1 MVGVARRSADFGT
14 AAECGAPLAGL
25 STRERDRKMQTLLQ
39 NLRFS
44 LRLLGRNP
52 GLTITI
58 LLTVALGIGANTAIF
73 TVDYATL
80 LAPLPFPQPNQL
92 VMVWS
97 SIQGNRN
104 GVAAGDFTDWKQ
116 QNTAFS
122 DLNAWSG
129 TSFNIATKDQPQY
142 LQATLTTPGMLQM
155 EGEPLF
161 LGRYFLPEE
170 GQAGHDHVVILTHKL
185 WLKLGA
191 DRKIIGTTLRLD
203 GEPYTVV
210 GVQAAGDQDR
220 GENQL
225 TVPLVFKPEQLNHD
239 FHWLLVMGRMK
250 PGVTLQQAQQN
261 MTGVTAHIAQ
271 VYPKS
276 DKGWGAKVEPLKNDF
291 LPPER
296 IQMLWLLLGAVG
308 FVLLIAC
315 VNVANLLLARGM
327 VRQKELAVRSA
338 LGAARATI
346 FAQLLTECL
355 LLALAGGVLGVGL
368 GYAML
373 QGLIAVMPRNTLPNE
388 ANLQLNIP
396 ILLFA
401 LAATTLAGLLAGCAP
416 AWYAS
421 RVDPGETL
429 KEGGRTG
436 TSVGKHR
443 LRRILVTAEFGLAL
457 ALLAGAGLAIHSF
470 WNLTQVDLGIRTDH
484 VLAFSLPVPDS
495 RSKDPVQIT
504 AYYRDILAHIN
515 AVPGVSHAAV
525 MTGYPLYG
533 AGFGM
538 PFTLAGGPAYSDPS
552 QRPAAGFGM
561 VTPDFFS
568 TLGIHIVKG
577 RPLSEQDTAAT
588 IKVIMVNESFAKK
601 YLQGKDPL
609 RQRVVVE
616 ELIPGV
622 QKLGPPVEWQ
632 IVGVYHDVHA
642 ADWHDHLEQMLVP
655 FWQIPWPQATFSVRT
670 AQDPASMQASIA
682 VAVHAVDSQIAL
694 AEPKTLDQ
702 VREESLASE
711 RFTLILFASFAVVA
725 LFLATLGIYGV
736 VAFSVAQ
743 RSHEIAVRMALG
755 ATRNRVVALMVGE
768 AAVLAAIGMCLGLV
782 GAYFVGRAM
791 QSILFGVHALDLS
804 AFGSVGL
811 ILLAAALLACYL
823 PARRVASIEPMRVLR
838 TE

>member
-1 MVGVARRSADFGT
+1 
-14 AAECGAPLAGL
+14 
-25 STRERDRKMQTLLQ
+25 MQTLLQ

-52 GLTITI
+52 GLTITV

-80 LAPLPFPQPNQL
+80 LAPLPFPHPDQL

-122 DLNAWSG
+122 DLNAFSG

-142 LQATLTTPGMLQM
+142 LQASLATSGLLQM
-155 EGEPLF
+155 QGEPLF

-170 GQAGHDHVVILTHKL
+170 GQAGHEHVAILTHKL

-203 GEPYTVV
+203 NQPYTVV
-210 GVQAAGDQDR
+210 GVQAPGDADR
-220 GENQL
+220 GQNQL
-225 TVPLVFKPEQLNHD
+225 TVPLIFKPEQLNHD

-250 PGVTLQQAQQN
+250 PGVTLQQARQN
-261 MTGVTAHIAQ
+261 MDAVTAHIAQ
-271 VYPKS
+271 VYPRS
-276 DKGWGAKVEPLKNDF
+276 DKGWGAKVEPLHNDF

-327 VRQKELAVRSA
+327 ARQKELAVRSA
-338 LGAARATI
+338 LGAARSTI
-346 FAQLLTECL
+346 FGQLLTESL
-355 LLALAGGVLGVGL
+355 LMTLAGGLLGVGV

-373 QGLIAVMPRNTLPNE
+373 QGLIAVMPRGTLPNE
-388 ANLQLNIP
+388 ADLRLNIP
-396 ILLFA
+396 ILLFS
-401 LAATTLAGLLAGCAP
+401 LAATTVAGLLAGSAP

-421 RVDPGETL
+421 RIDPGETM

-436 TSVGKHR
+436 MTAGKQR
-443 LRRILVTAEFGLAL
+443 LRRLLVIGEFTLAV

-470 WNLTQVDLGIRTDH
+470 WNLTQVDLGVRTDH
-484 VLAFSLPVPDS
+484 VLTFSLPVPDA
-495 RSKDPVQIT
+495 RSKDPARIS
-504 AYYRDILAHIN
+504 AYYRDILAHIG
-515 AVPGVSHAAV
+515 AVPGVSHATV

-538 PFTLAGGPAYSDPS
+538 PFTIAGGPSYADPS
-552 QRPAAGFGM
+552 QRPGAGFGM
-561 VTPDFFS
+561 VTPDYLA
-568 TLGIHIVKG
+568 TLGAHLIKG
-577 RPLSEQDTAAT
+577 RSLNEQDIADGV
-588 IKVIMVNESFAKK
+588 KVVIVNESFARK

-616 ELIPGV
+616 QLIPGV

-632 IVGVYHDVHA
+632 IVGIYQDVHA
-642 ADWHDHLEQMLVP
+642 ADQQKRLEEMLVP
-655 FWQIPWPQATFSVRT
+655 FWQIPWPQATVSVRT
-670 AQDPASMQASIA
+670 AENPAAMQTSIA
-682 VAVHAVDSQIAL
+682 AAVHAVDPQIAL

-702 VREESLASE
+702 IRDESLASE
-711 RFTLILFASFAVVA
+711 RFTLLLFGTFAVVA

-743 RSHEIAVRMALG
+743 RSHEIAIRMALG
-755 ATRNRVVALMVGE
+755 ATRNRVVALVLREGS
-768 AAVLAAIGMCLGLV
+768 VLAAIGMGLGLI

-791 QSILFGVHALDLS
+791 QSMLFGVRALDFS
-804 AFGSVGL
+804 AFGSVAL

-823 PARRVASIEPMRVLR
+823 PARRAASIEPMRVLR

>member
-1 MVGVARRSADFGT
+1 
-14 AAECGAPLAGL
+14 
-25 STRERDRKMQTLLQ
+25 MQTLLQ

-52 GLTITI
+52 GLTITV

-80 LAPLPFPQPNQL
+80 LAPLPFPHPDQL

-116 QNTAFS
+116 QNTVFS
-122 DLNAWSG
+122 DLNAFSG
-129 TSFNIATKDQPQY
+129 TSFNIATKDQPQF
-142 LQATLTTPGMLQM
+142 LQAGLVTPGLLQM
-155 EGEPLF
+155 QGEPLF
-161 LGRYFLPEE
+161 LGRYFVPEE
-170 GQAGHDHVVILTHKL
+170 GQAGHDHVAILTHKL

-191 DRKIIGTTLRLD
+191 DRKIVGTTLRLN

-210 GVQAAGDQDR
+210 GVQARGDADR
-220 GENQL
+220 GQNQL

-250 PGVTLQQAQQN
+250 PGVTLQQARQN
-261 MTGVTAHIAQ
+261 MDAVTAHIAQ

-276 DKGWGAKVEPLKNDF
+276 DKGWGAKVEPLHNDF

-296 IQMLWLLLGAVG
+296 IKMLWLLLGAVG

-327 VRQKELAVRSA
+327 ARQKELAVRSA
-338 LGAARATI
+338 LGATRATI
-346 FAQLLTECL
+346 FGQLLTESL
-355 LLALAGGVLGVGL
+355 LLTLAGGLLGIGV

-373 QGLIAVMPRNTLPNE
+373 QGLIAVMPRGTLPNE
-388 ANLQLNIP
+388 ADLRLNIP
-396 ILLFA
+396 ILLFT
-401 LAATTLAGLLAGCAP
+401 LAATTLAGLLAGSAP

-421 RVDPGETL
+421 RIDPGETM

-436 TSVGKHR
+436 MTAGKQR
-443 LRRILVTAEFGLAL
+443 LRRLLVVGEFTLAV
-457 ALLAGAGLAIHSF
+457 ALLAGAGLAVHSF
-470 WNLTQVDLGIRTDH
+470 WNLTKVDLGVRTDH
-484 VLAFSLPVPDS
+484 VLTFSLPVPDA
-495 RSKDPVQIT
+495 RSKDPARIS
-504 AYYRDILAHIN
+504 AYYRDILAHIS
-515 AVPGVSHAAV
+515 AVPGVSHATV

-538 PFTLAGGPAYSDPS
+538 PFSIAGGRSYADPS
-552 QRPAAGFGM
+552 QRPGAGFGM
-561 VTPDFFS
+561 VTPDYLA
-568 TLGIHIVKG
+568 TLGAHLVKG
-577 RPLSEQDTAAT
+577 RSFNEQDTADSV
-588 IKVIMVNESFAKK
+588 KVMMVNESFAKK
-601 YLQGKDPL
+601 YLQGKDPF

-616 ELIPGV
+616 QLIPGV

-632 IVGVYHDVHA
+632 VVGIYKDVHA
-642 ADWHDHLEQMLVP
+642 ADQHQRLEEMLVP
-655 FWQIPWPQATFSVRT
+655 FWQIPWPQATVSVRT
-670 AQDPASMQASIA
+670 AEDPAAMQNSIA
-682 VAVHAVDSQIAL
+682 AAVHAVDPQIAL

-702 VREESLASE
+702 IREESMADE
-711 RFTLILFASFAVVA
+711 RFSLFLFGTFAVVA

-743 RSHEIAVRMALG
+743 RAHEIAIRMALG
-755 ATRNRVVALMVGE
+755 ATRNRVVALVLKEGS
-768 AAVLAAIGMCLGLV
+768 VLAAVGLGLGLI

-791 QSILFGVHALDLS
+791 QSMLFGVRALDFA
-804 AFGSVGL
+804 AFGSVAL

-823 PARRVASIEPMRVLR
+823 PARRAASVEPMRVLR